1 MIQRPAEEE
10 VQIGDQ
16 YYVVVNARASRRTKR
31 ILSHGDLFAVFDV
44 SGDVPSAGL
53 EDLGVFFHGT
63 RHLDR
68 LELYVNRELPHFL
81 ASHVTADNV
90 ELVTDLTNA
99 DVIVGEHVQIPRDT
113 IAIRRVK
120 TLAHDRLH
128 ERIELR
134 NYYPEPVRC
143 ELLIRMHAD
152 FIDIFELRGITRPS
166 RGTYATPVVASG
178 RVGFAYRGCDGRERR
193 TTVIATPALTSVSAD
208 GFVQAVELPA
218 GGVWAV
224 ELTVECGLDGV
235 ASGRSR
241 AFADARADRRESER
255 SWSDGQARFVSSNE
269 FLNDWIARSAA
280 DVAMLRSEN
289 GSPCIYAGI
298 PWFATLF
305 GRDSIIAAL
314 ETLAFAPQ
322 IAAGTLRRL
331 AALQGTEENAERD
344 EQPGKIVHEMR
355 DDEMAACGEV
365 PFGRYYGSVDATP
378 LFLVLAAA
386 YVRRTDDLEL
396 ATTLWPHLERA
407 LEWIDR
413 YGDRD
418 GDGFVEYARETPRGL
433 VNQGWKDSHD
443 AIFHADGQ
451 LATPPIALVEVQG
464 YVYAAR
470 RGLADIARR
479 LGKQDLANELRGRA
493 AALKTRFH
501 DAFWLEDEGFYA
513 VALDAEK
520 RPCKVVTSNPGHCL
534 YTGIVPPEVARR
546 VAARMMEDDLF
557 CGWGVR
563 TLSSHAPRYNPMS
576 YHNGSVWPHDNAL
589 LAAGLR
595 RYGAVAESLRIAT
608 ALFDTSRCVE
618 DARLPELFCG
628 FDRQDYGTPVPYP
641 VACRPQA
648 WAAASAFLFVHAM
661 LGVKFDVR
669 RQLILFDRPQLP
681 SWLHWLTIRNVT
693 LGDASIDV
701 QVSGAGRASSS
712 VEVLR
717 RDGDVHVLVRK

>member
-1 MIQRPAEEE
+1 MIHRPAEEE

-16 YYVVVNARASRRTKR
+16 YYLVASARASRRTKR
-31 ILSHGDLFAVFDV
+31 ILSHGDIFGVFDV

-53 EDLGVFFHGT
+53 EDLGIFFHGT

-81 ASHVTADNV
+81 ESHVSADNV

-99 DVIVGEHVQIPRDT
+99 DVIVDEHVQIPRDT
-113 IAIRRVK
+113 IAVRRVK
-120 TLAHDRLH
+120 TLAGDRLH

-143 ELLIRMHAD
+143 ELLMRMHAD
-152 FIDIFELRGITRPS
+152 FVDIFELRGITRPR
-166 RGTYATPVVASG
+166 RGTYATPVVTSDG
-178 RVGFAYRGCDGRERR
+178 VRFAYRGCDGRERR
-193 TTVIATPALTSVSAD
+193 TIVTATPAPASVSAD
-208 GFVQAVELPA
+208 GFVQAVELPV
-218 GGVWAV
+218 GGVWTV

-235 ASGRSR
+235 ASGRPR
-241 AFADARADRRESER
+241 AFADARAARREGER
-255 SWSDGQARFVSSNE
+255 LWSDGQARLVSSNE
-269 FLNDWIARSAA
+269 FLNDWISRSAA
-280 DVAMLRSEN
+280 DVAMLRSEDGN
-289 GSPCIYAGI
+289 PCIYAGI

-344 EQPGKIVHEMR
+344 EQPGKIVHEVR

-365 PFGRYYGSVDATP
+365 PFGRYYGSVDSTP
-378 LFLVLAAA
+378 LFIALAAA
-386 YVRRTDDLEL
+386 YVRRTADLEL
-396 ATTLWPHLERA
+396 ASALWPHLERA

-443 AIFHADGQ
+443 AIFHADGR

-470 RGLADIARR
+470 RGLAEIARR
-479 LGKQDLANELRGRA
+479 LGKAELADELRGQA

-501 DAFWLEDEGFYA
+501 RAFWLEDEGFYA

-520 RPCKVVTSNPGHCL
+520 RPCAIVTSNPGHCL
-534 YTGIVPPEVARR
+534 YTGIVPRAAAPR

-563 TLSSHAPRYNPMS
+563 TLSSRAPRYNPMS

-595 RYGAVAESLRIAT
+595 RYGAAAESLRVAT

-628 FDRQDYGTPVPYP
+628 FDRQDHGTPVPYP

-648 WAAASAFLFVHAM
+648 WAAASAFLFLQSM
-661 LGVKFDVR
+661 LGAKFDVR
-669 RQLILFDRPQLP
+669 RQLIVFDRPQLP
-681 SWLHWLTIRNVT
+681 SWLQWLTIRNLT
-693 LGDASIDV
+693 LGSASIDL

-717 RDGDVHVLVRK
+717 RDGDVDVLVRK